1 MADSL
6 AATAAGRT
14 GRRVLI
20 AIPAYDE
27 APTIERVVAAVRSAI
42 PEFDLLI
49 VNDGSRDG
57 TEAILNR
64 MGQPTATHLCNL
76 GYGRA
81 VQTAIKYADRR
92 GYDVLITLDADGQHR
107 ADDIRRVYRHYE
119 SDQYDLLIG
128 SRFVTSRRYDSE
140 PLVRRAGMRLF
151 SALIALLTGRR
162 IYDTSSGMKVINRR
176 VFGILTSRPFVDFH
190 AEAIVYLL
198 ESGYRVGESPIT
210 VDQRTH
216 GTSMY
221 TALSAIKYPVKV
233 VFLIFIGVIEARF
246 MRRSRHV

>member
-1 MADSL
+1 MVE
-6 AATAAGRT
+6 TAP
-14 GRRVLI
+14 RVLI
-20 AIPAYDE
+20 AIPAYNE
-27 APTIERVVAAVRSAI
+27 APTIAGIVAGGRSAI

-49 VNDGSRDG
+49 VNDGSRDA
-57 TEAILNR
+57 TEAILDR
-64 MGQPTATHLCNL
+64 VGQPTATHLCNL

-81 VQTAIKYADRR
+81 VQTAIKYADRH
-92 GYDVLITLDADGQHR
+92 GYDALITLDADGQHR
-107 ADDIRRVYRHYE
+107 PDDIRRVYRQYQSGE
-119 SDQYDLLIG
+119 YDLLIG

-140 PLVRRAGMRLF
+140 PAVRRAGMRLF
-151 SALIALLTGRR
+151 SALIAMLTGRR
-162 IYDTSSGMKVINRR
+162 VYDTSSGMKVISRT
-176 VFGILTSRPFVDFH
+176 VFGILASRPFVDFH

-233 VFLIFIGVIEARF
+233 VFLIFLGVIEARF
-246 MRRSRHV
+246 LRGARRA